1 MGDNFKPYPTQVYLN
16 DKLIE
21 SDVQENLTIENF
33 KIFFQKNLFFIFNV
47 CIFVIEIK
55 MKPAI
60 PLGASNLF
68 LSKKVG

>member
-33 KIFFQKNLFFIFNV
+33 
-47 CIFVIEIK
+47 
-55 MKPAI
+55 
-60 PLGASNLF
+60 
-68 LSKKVG
+68 